1 VVTLSILL
9 GGVLDQLLRF
19 SVLTGSSLPI
29 TFDLGL
35 FVVTMKAVTLAF
47 GTILTWLSYRAF
59 RRTGA
64 PALRALTVGIGLLT
78 AGAVL
83 GGLADKLLDLGFPL
97 GHEPSNN
104 LLARPARRN
113 RFAPRSEKSVLHYSC
128 PSGLLAGV
136 GIQSA
141 FTATG
146 FAVLT
151 YPLYVDGP
159 GADRHVPPDSQG
171 LISPQSGGHTWTLL
185 SRSDS
190 PASVTSEPHSV
201 ATSNGRAARSWR

>member
-1 VVTLSILL
+1 LSLPREIVFAGPDGAARGGRDLGDPRRLWFLAVGFEVVTLGILL

-19 SVLTGSSLPI
+19 SVLTDSSLPV

-83 GGLADKLLDLGFPL
+83 GGL
-97 GHEPSNN
+97 
-104 LLARPARRN
+104 
-113 RFAPRSEKSVLHYSC
+113 
-128 PSGLLAGV
+128 
-136 GIQSA
+136 
-141 FTATG
+141 
-146 FAVLT
+146 LT
-151 YPLYVDGP
+151 CSLYVDGP

-201 ATSNGRAARSWR
+201 ATSNGRAATSWH